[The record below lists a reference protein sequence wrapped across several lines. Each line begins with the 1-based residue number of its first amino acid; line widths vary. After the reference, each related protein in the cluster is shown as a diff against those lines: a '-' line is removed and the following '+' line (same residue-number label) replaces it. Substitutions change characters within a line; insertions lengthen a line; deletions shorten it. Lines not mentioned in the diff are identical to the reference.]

1 MRSSTFSFRAKVAL
15 FAGIAAAAFI
25 AAELFCRAPNLMVS
39 TPQQTIR
46 LLAVADMTNA
56 AFGDSQIGNAAQI
69 PGYTFVGPGGMQASE
84 LLRAA
89 RYAYARR
96 KLGKIIVE
104 LAPQWFGEYHKA
116 RKEVITDEALPPAG
130 LLVLS
135 PLFYESLRA
144 SLLAQIGIE
153 ARAADFARPTPEI
166 VRQYSNDWVS
176 AAAASGGIGV
186 FSWEDFPVEKRRVL
200 TLSRAYEQ
208 NPVQGFESSPAARD
222 LEAAI
227 SFLQERGAEICLYEP
242 PVTEELH
249 ALRPRIEDSNYAAFE
264 RYASALAERTGLN
277 WVRFSE
283 PLPATLFNNQDHLN
297 HSGLGHIWPIVA
309 SRCFG

>member
-25 AAELFCRAPNLMVS
+25 AAELFCRAPSFIAS

-46 LLAVADMTNA
+46 LLAIADTTNA
-56 AFGDSQIGNAAQI
+56 AFGDSQIGNTPQI
-69 PGYTFVGPGGMQASE
+69 PGYTFIGPGGMQTSE

-89 RYAYARR
+89 RYTYASR
-96 KLGKIIVE
+96 KPGKIIVE

-116 RKEVITDEALPPAG
+116 RKEVITDKALPPAG

-135 PLFYESLRA
+135 PLFHESLRA

-176 AAAASGGIGV
+176 AAAASGGIHK
-186 FSWEDFPVEKRRVL
+186 FSWEDFPAEKRRAL

-249 ALRPRIEDSNYAAFE
+249 ALRPRIEGSNYAAFE

-283 PLPATLFNNQDHLN
+283 PLPGTLFNNQDHLN
-297 HSGLGHIWPIVA
+297 NSGLGYIWPIAA
-309 SRCFG
+309 SRCSG